1 MWLIYTDQ
9 RLRTVQLYTVVDN
22 LPRAE
27 DVDADAE
34 LSFDPATGTTLAA
47 LGTGASVP
55 RFLRGANVVPITV
68 WSKSHTISTVRRLLQ
83 SKASM
88 PHAFLS

>member
-1 MWLIYTDQ
+1 M
-9 RLRTVQLYTVVDN
+9 VADN

-55 RFLRGANVVPITV
+55 RFLRGEDVIPITV
-68 WSKSHTISTVRRLLQ
+68 WSKPRTIATVRELLQ
-83 SKASM
+83 SKASS
-88 PHAFLS
+88 PQPTPNCTSTSNLLPAP